1 MLASQLVLLQLQ
13 VRSLQPL
20 QLMNV
25 LDEKLWD
32 ILAVRLELGVVIGEK
47 EAEVDVS
54 FDDVDLRHVVL
65 DAHMLDDLVV
75 NYFLVV
81 VPQLEQLDAS
91 LDNRECIVVI

>member
-1 MLASQLVLLQLQ
+1 
-13 VRSLQPL
+13 
-20 QLMNV
+20 MNV